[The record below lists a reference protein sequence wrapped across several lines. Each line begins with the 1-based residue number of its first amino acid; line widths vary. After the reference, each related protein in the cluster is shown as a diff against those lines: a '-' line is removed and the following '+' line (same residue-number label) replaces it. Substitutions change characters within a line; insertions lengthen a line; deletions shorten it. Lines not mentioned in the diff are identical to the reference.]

1 MVRAFAWH
9 AKGREF
15 ESPYLHKHMLKKIFI
30 PGWMDTAD
38 NRVDFPGWE
47 IWKNKINSNEKIDAE
62 YIVGHSLGANFA
74 LINWDN
80 CKNTKLILVN
90 PLVPK
95 RNIFSWLLRWIK
107 FLFTEG
113 THLNRKRF
121 VTFLHIINGIKVSLS
136 LLSKDLTDIFDR
148 IPRENIIIIRGKEDK
163 HFFNKKIADALKA
176 KSIKII
182 EVEKMGHGWNDKFN
196 EVINNLTK

>member
-1 MVRAFAWH
+1 
-9 AKGREF
+9 
-15 ESPYLHKHMLKKIFI
+15 MLKKIFV

-38 NRVDFPGWE
+38 NHVDFPGLE
-47 IWKNKINSNEKIDAE
+47 IWKRKIDPGQKIEAE
-62 YIVGHSLGANFA
+62 YVIGHSLGANFA
-74 LINWDN
+74 LINWEKN
-80 CKNTKLILVN
+80 KNTKLILIG

-113 THLNRKRF
+113 THLNRKRLT
-121 VTFLHIINGIKVSLS
+121 TFPHIINGIKLSLS
-136 LLSKDLTDIFDR
+136 LLSEDIMDIFDK
-148 IPRENIIIIRGKEDK
+148 IPRENVIIIRSKEDK

-182 EVEKMGHGWNDKFN
+182 EVEEVGHGWNDKFN
-196 EVINNLTK
+196 EVIKNLTK